1 MTTLS
6 VNVNKIAW
14 LRNSRAGARPG
25 VLATARTAIA
35 AGAHG
40 VTVHPR
46 PDQRHILPSDVEA
59 LADLL
64 AREYP
69 QVEFNIEGN
78 PAAGARD
85 NGYPGFDR
93 LIETA
98 RPHQATLVPD
108 SPDAA
113 TSDQGWDIAGNARR
127 LRPII
132 AELHDL
138 GIRVSLFVEADVEVV
153 HQAKEVGADRIELY
167 TGPYA
172 DAFGTPEGEAVFERY
187 VCAGRA
193 ALDLGVGLNAGHD
206 LDLNNLPKLQQAMP
220 WLAEISIGHAFTADA
235 LAYGFETAVGLY
247 IKALHHGSIA
257 A

>member
-1 MTTLS
+1 MTKLS
-6 VNVNKIAW
+6 VNLNKVAL
-14 LRNSRAGARPG
+14 LRNQRHTGRPSVLDAARAVIRG
-25 VLATARTAIA
+25 
-35 AGAHG
+35 GAHG
-40 VTVHPR
+40 ITVHPR
-46 PDQRHILPSDVEA
+46 PDERHIRRTDVTE

-64 AREYP
+64 AVEYGGAI
-69 QVEFNIEGN
+69 EFNVEGN
-78 PAAGARD
+78 PVAE
-85 NGYPGFDR
+85 
-93 LIETA
+93 LIELIRRV
-98 RPHQATLVPD
+98 RPTQATLVPD
-108 SPDAA
+108 APDAA

-138 GIRVSLFVEADVEVV
+138 GVRVSLFVEADVEAV

-172 DAFGTPEGEAVFERY
+172 DAFGTREGEAVFERY

-247 IKALHHGSIA
+247 IKALGHGSLA